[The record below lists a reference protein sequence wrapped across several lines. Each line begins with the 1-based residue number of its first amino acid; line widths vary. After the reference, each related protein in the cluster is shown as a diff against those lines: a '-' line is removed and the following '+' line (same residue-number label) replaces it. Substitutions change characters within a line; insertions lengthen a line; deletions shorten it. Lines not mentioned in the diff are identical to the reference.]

1 MMKLLL
7 AIISRFDLILFNP
20 LNNYF
25 CSNNFLFLKLRKLL
39 DNLVED
45 QMSDIQFAEGI
56 KIIEYFQH
64 TDLKSESL
72 IFPTDVVKKNF
83 DLDLIQIFWNELE
96 EWLKL
101 YQDLSEKHKALYN
114 HAKKIRDNFVKV
126 SEGAASEIKHGKRP
140 DSVDILKKDSNIGSY
155 LNRLELNT

>member
-1 MMKLLL
+1 
-7 AIISRFDLILFNP
+7 
-20 LNNYF
+20 
-25 CSNNFLFLKLRKLL
+25 
-39 DNLVED
+39 
-45 QMSDIQFAEGI
+45 MSDIQFAEGI

-126 SEGAASEIKHGKRP
+126 SEGAASKIQQGKRP
-140 DSVDILKKDSNIGSY
+140 DSVDIPKKDSNIGSY
-155 LNRLELNT
+155 LNRLELKT